1 MDVFAGAL
9 LLYSLLLAETAYL
22 AFRGRNVPWRDIA
35 ADLASGHLPM
45 WLCRGLEIAGFAW
58 IASHAPVH
66 VLDGLPRAVQWAV
79 AFVVWDLS
87 FYWLHRLHHAIPFLW
102 KIHVVHHQGEAY
114 GFSLGIRNAWFSS
127 LTSLPFFVPM
137 ALLGF
142 GAELFVAV
150 GSVHYFVQFW
160 NHSALAGKL
169 GVLESVMVT
178 PTHHR
183 VHHGRQREYIDCNF
197 GGTLVLW
204 DKLFGSFRQE
214 LPDVPLLYGVEG
226 DAPRSN
232 PIDAN
237 LGPFAPASAGF
248 RTSVRLAAH
257 PARDRFVG
265 LAGLI
270 LFTLL
275 LQYVREAPHWTWTV
289 RLGWGAIVTMATCA
303 LGAYADGRS
312 KAFAIWIVTGPVA
325 CLVASVW
332 LDSIWIGLVGLLLAS
347 LSAWHAREVA
357 KP

>member
-58 IASHAPVH
+58 IARHAPIH
-66 VLDGLPRAVQWAV
+66 LLEGLPRLAQWGI
-79 AFVVWDLS
+79 AFVAWDLS
-87 FYWLHRLHHAIPFLW
+87 FYWLHRLHHAIPLLW
-102 KIHVVHHQGEAY
+102 KIHLVHHQGEAY

-142 GAELFVAV
+142 PVELFVAV

-160 NHSALAGKL
+160 NHSALAPKL
-169 GVLESVMVT
+169 GVLESVLVT

-183 VHHGRQREYIDCNF
+183 VHHGRQREYVDCNF

-214 LPDVPLLYGVEG
+214 LSHVPLAYGVEG

-232 PIDAN
+232 PLDAN
-237 LGPFAPASAGF
+237 LAPFLPASAGL
-248 RTSVRLAAH
+248 RSEVRLPAH
-257 PARDRFVG
+257 PARDQFVG
-265 LAGLI
+265 LSGLV

-275 LQYVREAPHWTWTV
+275 LHYVRQAPEWSWMTCAVWAV
-289 RLGWGAIVTMATCA
+289 VVTLATCA
-303 LGAYADGRS
+303 LGAYADGRP
-312 KAFAIWIVTGPVA
+312 KAWIAWILTGPVA
-325 CLVASVW
+325 SLVAAAW
-332 LDSIWIGLVGLLLAS
+332 LGSIWIGVAGTLLAV
-347 LSAWHAREVA
+347 LALAHDRRRNET
-357 KP
+357 